1 MLIIA
6 HFISPISPFVNSSG
20 FIGFDPFIML
30 SKSFSD
36 TNAGVGLMIMVIGG
50 FVAYIDKIGAS
61 TSLVYLALK
70 PLKMFKKYP
79 YIAASLTIPI
89 GQILYVCIPSA
100 AGLALLLMASVFPIL
115 VGLGISRISAVSV
128 ITASTAL
135 CLGPASPTT
144 VKSTAIMDMDVVQYF
159 INYQIPLTIPITI
172 IMMIVYYFVNKKYDK
187 KEVLINDEDSKDE
200 IVLTAPLYY
209 AIIPILPLI
218 LLILFSDTFSF
229 FSINIRI
236 DTISALFVSLMVG
249 IIFEMIRK
257 RDFKTSLKD
266 MSVFWD
272 GMGNIFKTVVTLI
285 VAAEIFSQGLI
296 HLGFIEG
303 LLQFTESL
311 GFGGVGIGLVMAIII
326 FLAAML
332 MGSGN
337 AAFFAFGPLI
347 PDIATKLGLKTVSIL
362 LPMQFS
368 ATLGRTVS
376 PVSGVLIA
384 SANMAKV
391 DVQQLVKRN
400 FIPVIVT
407 LISMLIIQFIL

>member
-1 MLIIA
+1 
-6 HFISPISPFVNSSG
+6 
-20 FIGFDPFIML
+20 ML